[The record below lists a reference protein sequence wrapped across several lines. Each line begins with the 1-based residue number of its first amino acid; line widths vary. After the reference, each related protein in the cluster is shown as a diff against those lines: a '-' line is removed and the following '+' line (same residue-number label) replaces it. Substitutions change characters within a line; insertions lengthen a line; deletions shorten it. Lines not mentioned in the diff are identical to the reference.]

1 MVRIGNSNEQLEPK
15 TIRQA
20 VDTTLSIVI
29 FKKAVS
35 YIDLYGESETGF
47 EKVPV
52 YYCILYVPS
61 VDQITIAP
69 MVTQYE
75 LSGCLGQRVDLSDYY
90 WPEAAEPTL
99 NIGEVIIKS
108 PIIEKFDIKN
118 SYYKRRID
126 NIVFDIKQKIAK
138 ILAEKEIMDWSELKV
153 SLQEEYNLKTSL

>member
-1 MVRIGNSNEQLEPK
+1 MIRIGNSNEQLEPK

-69 MVTQYE
+69 MVTQSE

-90 WPEAAEPTL
+90 WPEATEPAIS
-99 NIGEVIIKS
+99 IGEATIKS

-118 SYYKRRID
+118 LYYKKRID
-126 NIVFDIKQKIAK
+126 DIVFDIKQRMAK
-138 ILAEKEIMDWSELKV
+138 ILAEKDVGDWSELKV
-153 SLQEEYNLKTSL
+153 LLQQKYYLKTSL